1 LAEELMKAIFCLA
14 FVVVFMISLACG
26 AAESAGYHVYF
37 SDASRPGLSV
47 MDAGDHRSIVTIAL
61 PGEPHQIEVSE
72 SGRYVYAATSDR
84 NKKHCIAVID
94 MVQQK
99 VVRTIGT
106 RSSARFAV
114 ADDAGKFYVLGADS
128 ATLEVIG
135 GEDGAI
141 VKSIPL
147 PVPVKGVAIAPGGQ
161 AIYLAAPARHEI
173 LSLAV
178 DTGVLSGRVVLP
190 ATPRCIAFSPDGSR
204 VYVAC
209 EEPAQVLCID
219 ASAGK
224 IVNRIALSDPSL
236 KPTRLLVAADGSRL
250 FVSTVQGLVQ
260 AIDPA
265 ASRLMERTGAN
276 QRYTEMALSPD
287 GKRLIVSDVK
297 ADAIRLLD
305 VTSLQVVLPL
315 PGSTGASCIGAGP
328 RVGGGALR
336 WEARDAELTLPKGG
350 TSVRADFRFVNTSD
364 RPVVMVGLSTS
375 CRCTTANSSK
385 PADVQ
390 GKFVFAPGEAAS
402 IDATINVGD
411 HHGRISKTITVLL
424 DDPREP
430 RVQLAMAAI
439 IPENGGEVAA
449 RAEPAAAVLN
459 AAVEGQAKRT
469 LTDIYFDLGKL
480 DAELQKLQPDAQAYL
495 NPTQRAAIAP
505 AAKPLMN
512 RMLGMYDE
520 VVQAEPGNRE
530 QVEPAR
536 FRLLSLL
543 SLMEDRDAQE
553 KLAKDK
559 SAAAQAAQLTIRW
572 WKASPDAA
580 AQTAVLGDM
589 RALAKKNPGDPA
601 VLFQIVTM
609 MGEGPASREVK
620 ARAEDIV
627 LTDLS
632 GDSAKQVAERIQ
644 TDRRCRAMEGKPFVA
659 EGKTT
664 DGKPLSTVDW
674 KGKVI
679 AVHFWA
685 PACKPCVKQIPEVA
699 RVYAAYHDKGFEI
712 VGISCESKLPLLT
725 NFLAE
730 HKEMTWPELIRKGAP
745 GDFHPLA
752 IKLGMDLTGI
762 PQMYLIDRK
771 GNLRTVDGM
780 ENFEATVKKLLDE
793 TP

>member
-1 LAEELMKAIFCLA
+1 M
-14 FVVVFMISLACG
+14 
-26 AAESAGYHVYF
+26 
-37 SDASRPGLSV
+37 
-47 MDAGDHRSIVTIAL
+47 
-61 PGEPHQIEVSE
+61 
-72 SGRYVYAATSDR
+72 
-84 NKKHCIAVID
+84 
-94 MVQQK
+94 
-99 VVRTIGT
+99 
-106 RSSARFAV
+106 
-114 ADDAGKFYVLGADS
+114 
-128 ATLEVIG
+128 
-135 GEDGAI
+135 
-141 VKSIPL
+141 
-147 PVPVKGVAIAPGGQ
+147 APGGQ
-161 AIYLAAPARHEI
+161 AIYLAAPAKHEI
-173 LSLAV
+173 LSVAV
-178 DTGVLSGRVVLP
+178 DTGALSGRVVLP
-190 ATPRCIAFSPDGSR
+190 ATPRCIGFSPDGAR

-219 ASAGK
+219 ASGGK
-224 IVNRIALSDPSL
+224 IVGHIALSEPSL
-236 KPTRLLVAADGSRL
+236 KPSRLLVAPDGSRL

-260 AIDPA
+260 SIDPA
-265 ASRLMERTGAN
+265 AGRLVERTAVD

-315 PGSTGASCIGAGP
+315 PGSTGTSCIAAGP

-385 PADVQ
+385 PADAQ

-402 IDATINVGD
+402 I
-411 HHGRISKTITVLL
+411 
-424 DDPREP
+424 DPREP

-439 IPENGGEVAA
+439 IPENAGEVAA

-495 NPTQRAAIAP
+495 NPAQRATIAP

-543 SLMEDRDAQE
+543 SLMEDHDATE

-589 RALAKKNPGDPA
+589 HALAKKNPGDSG

-620 ARAEDIV
+620 ERAEDIV

-674 KGKVI
+674 KGKVV

-699 RVYAAYHDKGFEI
+699 RVYGVYHDKGFEI

-725 NFLAE
+725 NFLTE
-730 HKEMTWPELIRKGAP
+730 HKEMVWPELIRKGAP

-752 IKLGMDLTGI
+752 IRLGMDLTGI

-780 ENFEATVKKLLDE
+780 ESFEATVKKLLDE